1 MALPFLTQDQKQFD
15 VINGTYTE
23 KAAEPDHIITAQ
35 KMGIEINLNE
45 NPLQRMAMLRVI
57 KEYITDQ
64 LSAESEYEKNRLNE
78 ATMMLQR
85 IQCCLAE
92 LNQ

>member
-1 MALPFLTQDQKQFD
+1 MALPFLNQDQQLK
-15 VINGTYTE
+15 VSNGTNTVME
-23 KAAEPDHIITAQ
+23 AEPDHIITAQ

-85 IQCCLAE
+85 IQGCLTE